1 MSREPNN
8 QLIIPVTI
16 RGITPLCEKVT
27 ELLNDNPEYK
37 LENVFTV
44 YTRIVKEKYDP
55 GVDNEYD
62 YYDILEVTAIV
73 VLSKL

>member
-8 QLIIPVTI
+8 QLVIPVTI
-16 RGITPLCEKVT
+16 RGITPLCKKVT
-27 ELLNDNPEYK
+27 ELLNENPEYK

-55 GVDNEYD
+55 GDDIVYD
-62 YYDILEVTAIV
+62 YRDILEITAIV